1 MAKGSE
7 MIVDYLSVVVKERSA
22 AVAVMTLPVDPP
34 ASSQQHCR
42 QKFATE
48 RIIFIENDNLN
59 SLSIT

>member
-34 ASSQQHCR
+34 ASSQQRCR
-42 QKFATE
+42 QKLLK
-48 RIIFIENDNLN
+48 N
-59 SLSIT
+59 ITSSHSSVDAIDS